1 MIEIKISTDAA
12 VALLID
18 RMKYEFELRMKT
30 GVIPSGTKLED
41 LESDNLI
48 AIAETAALDLIFL
61 LPFEILS
68 QRNNLVEIL
77 YKAFRSLSKQL
88 NRDEFKQYSAE
99 ASKKLLEKVETT
111 FKIGESSK
119 DFQYN

>member
-18 RMKYEFELRMKT
+18 RMKYEVELRMKT

>member
-30 GVIPSGTKLED
+30 GVIPSGTKLAD
-41 LESDNLI
+41 LDSETLI

-88 NRDEFKQYSAE
+88 NREEFKQYSAE
-99 ASKKLLEKVETT
+99 ASQKLLEKVETT
-111 FKIGESSK
+111 FKLGESNK

>member
-99 ASKKLLEKVETT
+99 ASKKILEKVETT